1 MTSEFITLID
11 KLHKEYS
18 RLHIDILNDSPPT
31 KENVEALR
39 CGLRMVKMMSQLRE
53 CFIGVPICYRHP
65 DDEHGNVDETKKL
78 YDIEEMT
85 DDFERQL
92 KLLDE
97 DASRK
102 IKRHIS

>member
-1 MTSEFITLID
+1 MSNEYITLID
-11 KLHKEYS
+11 KLHTEYK
-18 RLHIDILNDSPPT
+18 RLHVDIHKDSPPT
-31 KENVEALR
+31 TENVEAFR
-39 CGLRMVKMMSQLRE
+39 CAMRLIEMMSQLRE